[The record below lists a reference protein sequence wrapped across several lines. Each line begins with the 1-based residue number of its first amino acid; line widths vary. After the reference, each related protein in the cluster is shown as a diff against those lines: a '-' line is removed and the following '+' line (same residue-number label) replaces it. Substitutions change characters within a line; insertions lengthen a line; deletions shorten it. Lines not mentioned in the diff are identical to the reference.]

1 MIATAMLLFLT
12 VSPPDRVAIHLL
24 QSTAPI
30 EIEIKLG
37 KVVGQRTVRAR
48 QGDEVTLRVA
58 SDRTLDLHLHGYDI
72 ERTAAPDMPAVFT
85 FTARATGRFPM
96 ETHEPAAKGAK
107 SHAHGA
113 SLFYL
118 EVLPR

>member
-12 VSPPDRVAIHLL
+12 VTPPEVAIHAV
-24 QSTAPI
+24 QATAPI
-30 EIEIKLG
+30 EIEIELG
-37 KVVGQRTVRAR
+37 KVVGQRTIRAR

-72 ERTAAPDMPAVFT
+72 ERTVAPDMPAVFT

-107 SHAHGA
+107 SDAHGA

>member
-12 VSPPDRVAIHLL
+12 VSPPDVAIHPV
-24 QSTAPI
+24 QATAPI
-30 EIEIKLG
+30 EIEIKQG
-37 KVVGQRTVRAR
+37 KVVGQRTIRAR

-58 SDRTLDLHLHGYDI
+58 SDRALDLHLHGYDI
-72 ERTAAPDMPAVFT
+72 ERTAAPGMPAVFT

-96 ETHEPAAKGAK
+96 ETHEPAEKGAK
-107 SHAHGA
+107 NHSHGA
-113 SLFYL
+113 SMFYL